1 MNRTTTDLVARTE
14 FIAGFRA
21 LAEFL
26 EAHPGLPVP
35 RFSFND
41 GLTIYL
47 SGDGVGER
55 AEVDRVAGVLETTPD
70 PDSSGLYQAA
80 RRFGGPVTYR
90 IVAVPP
96 SDSEPAGARGEA

>member
-1 MNRTTTDLVARTE
+1 MNRTTTDPAARAE

-35 RFSFND
+35 RVSVGD

-47 SGDGVGER
+47 SGSGAEER
-55 AEVDRVAGVLETTPD
+55 AEVDRVAGVLGAD
-70 PDSSGLYQAA
+70 PGSHGFYQAA
-80 RRFGGPVTYR
+80 RQFGGPVTYR

-96 SDSEPAGARGEA
+96 SDNAPSGALGEA